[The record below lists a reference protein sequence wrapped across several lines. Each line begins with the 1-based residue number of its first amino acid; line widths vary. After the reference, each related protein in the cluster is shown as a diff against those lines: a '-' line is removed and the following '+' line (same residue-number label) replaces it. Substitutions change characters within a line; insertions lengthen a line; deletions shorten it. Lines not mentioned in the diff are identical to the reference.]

1 MSHYAL
7 LQELSG
13 LPNDSLDDDRYLV
26 AFCHLI
32 SKFPNMISIIL
43 LPIHLQDHSAC
54 PTDPSDPNS
63 PLTQA
68 QLDDLMD
75 THDELYQRV
84 LSLQKQYDEECAEVA
99 RLRSELLREEC
110 ARTVPLGK
118 DSVNALGCS
127 SCSKG
132 FSAAWQLKQHAR
144 VHWCS
149 MTPWPCTYDMQSPSQ
164 APIYS
169 SFTVL
174 STMPAPL
181 KLRNSCSHYGAHLTS
196 PN

>member
-1 MSHYAL
+1 
-7 LQELSG
+7 
-13 LPNDSLDDDRYLV
+13 
-26 AFCHLI
+26 
-32 SKFPNMISIIL
+32 MIKIIL
-43 LPIHLQDHSAC
+43 PPIHFQDHSAC

-68 QLDDLMD
+68 QLDDLMEM
-75 THDELYQRV
+75 HDELYQRV

-132 FSAAWQLKQHAR
+132 FSTARRLK
-144 VHWCS
+144 
-149 MTPWPCTYDMQSPSQ
+149 
-164 APIYS
+164 
-169 SFTVL
+169 
-174 STMPAPL
+174 
-181 KLRNSCSHYGAHLTS
+181 
-196 PN
+196 